1 MTSYRPGNLNT
12 LPDRTGNNLAQ
23 IILEYLSS
31 AQDKNE
37 LLGLHFFSEY
47 KIHFC
52 LLYIYVC
59 TLFFVR
65 GAMTNSEAEYFLRE
79 FHIISTDRSQFRSRP

>member
-1 MTSYRPGNLNT
+1 MTSYRPGNLNI
-12 LPDRTGNNLAQ
+12 LPDRTGNDLAQ

-52 LLYIYVC
+52 LLYIYMYVPY
-59 TLFFVR
+59 FFVR
-65 GAMTNSEAEYFLRE
+65 GAMINSEAEYLLRE
-79 FHIISTDRSQFRSRP
+79 FQITSTDRSQT